1 MAKRGIWIDDRT
13 FISFSDKNTSLT
25 EEIATRKRAID
36 FYSLGMYLPNP
47 DPVLKKQGKDITVYQ
62 ELLTD
67 AHLGGCVTSRK
78 SGVLSLEWSIDRGKA
93 KTRQARL
100 IENVF
105 NNLDLEAI
113 ISEILNAPLFG
124 YQVLEVIWENI
135 GSYILP
141 KAVIG
146 KPQEWFVFGEDND
159 LRLRT
164 KSNYNGEPVFEKKFL
179 LVQHEATYK
188 NPYGFPSL
196 SRCFWPITFKR
207 GGLKFW
213 VIFLEKYGMPF
224 LVGKHPRGTSQQE
237 TDKLA
242 EMLEA
247 MVQDAVAVIPDD
259 SSVEIKEAV
268 GKGASAAD
276 IYSKLLE
283 FCKAEV
289 SIAILGQNLSTEVKG
304 GSFAAAE
311 SHMQVR
317 KDIIDADKKLVEKTF
332 NTLIKW
338 IYELNFNSS
347 YMSDSSYPVFS
358 MWEAE
363 DVDKALAERDEKLT
377 SSMEKSGL
385 RLSRRYYQKS
395 YGLEDEDIET
405 VTQGTVPDLR
415 AQAVESGLSPIPEF
429 AEGKDNFFADQQ
441 ALDDAIDSITP
452 EQLQAQMEG
461 VLKSIID
468 LINESGDYNT
478 VMEKLIETYPDM
490 DTKAVEDM
498 LARAIFVSELW
509 GRLNAD
515 K

>member
-1 MAKRGIWIDDRT
+1 MGKKGLWINDKT
-13 FISFSDKNTSLT
+13 FVSFSDKQPSLT

-36 FYSLGMYLPNP
+36 FYALGMYLPNP
-47 DPVLKKQGKDITVYQ
+47 DPVLKKQGKDITVYN
-62 ELLTD
+62 ELLID

-78 SGVLSLEWSIDRGKA
+78 SGVKSLEWSIDRGKA
-93 KTRQARL
+93 KSRQAKL
-100 IENVF
+100 IEDVF
-105 NNLDLEAI
+105 KNLDLEHI
-113 ISEILNAPLFG
+113 IPEILNAPLYG
-124 YQVLEVIWENI
+124 YQALEVIWENT
-135 GSYILP
+135 GNYILP
-141 KAVIG
+141 KSVIG

-164 KSNYNGEPVFEKKFL
+164 KSNYNGEPVPERKFL
-179 LVQHEATYK
+179 LVQHEPTYK
-188 NPYGFPSL
+188 NPYGFPAL
-196 SRCFWPITFKR
+196 SRCFWPVTFKR
-207 GGLKFW
+207 GGMKFW
-213 VIFLEKYGMPF
+213 VMFTEKYGMPF
-224 LVGKHPRGTSQQE
+224 LIGKQPRGTGQQE
-237 TDKLA
+237 TDRFA
-242 EMLEA
+242 DQLEA
-247 MVQDAVAVIPDD
+247 MVQDAIAVIPDD
-259 SSVEIKEAV
+259 SSLEIMVSE
-268 GKGASAAD
+268 GKASAD

-289 SIAILGQNLSTEVKG
+289 SIALLGQNLTTEVKG
-304 GSFAAAE
+304 GSYAAAE

-317 KDIIDADKKLVEKTF
+317 KDIIDSDKKLVEKAL
-332 NTLIKW
+332 NQLIKW

-358 MWEAE
+358 MWEEE
-363 DVDKALAERDEKLT
+363 DVDKDLAERDEKLT

-385 RLSRRYYQKS
+385 RLSRKYYQKS

-405 VTQGTVPDLR
+405 VERQK
-415 AQAVESGLSPIPEF
+415 AEF
-429 AEGKDNFFADQQ
+429 AEKTETIFPDQK

-452 EQLQAQMEG
+452 EELQAQMEG
-461 VLKSIID
+461 VLKPIID
-468 LINESGDYNT
+468 LINESGDYNA